1 MTALAGLLAALAVLA
16 SARPRVRRDPRALTA
31 PVPRTP
37 VAPRRPALDPRVAT
51 VAAAVGA
58 YLLAGP
64 RAGPLAAFAVTV
76 GLPRLLA
83 TLPSRAA
90 AERDAACVAAVPLLA
105 DLVAACLTAGAP
117 PDAAVETAARATGGP
132 LGTDAAGA
140 VRATRLGVPPAVA
153 WAALLARER
162 PAPVRAL
169 ARALMRAT
177 ATGAAPAAVLRAVAD
192 DARAAASAAGE
203 AAARR
208 AAVVAVL
215 PLGLCFL
222 PAFVLAGVAP
232 LVAGLVTHTL

>member
-1 MTALAGLLAALAVLA
+1 MTALAALLAALALLA
-16 SARPRVRRDPRALTA
+16 LAPPRVRRDPRAFMA
-31 PVPRTP
+31 PAHD
-37 VAPRRPALDPRVAT
+37 APARVTHRALDPRLAT
-51 VAAAVGA
+51 AAAAVAA

-64 RAGPLAAFAVTV
+64 RAGPLAALAVAA
-76 GLPRLLA
+76 GLPRLLKA
-83 TLPSRAA
+83 LPTRAA

-105 DLVAACLTAGAP
+105 DLVAACLAAGAP
-117 PDAAVETAARATGGP
+117 PDDAVETAARATGGP
-132 LGTDAAGA
+132 LGAGTADA

-153 WAALLARER
+153 WAPLLARER

-169 ARALMRAT
+169 ARALTRAT

-222 PAFVLAGVAP
+222 PAFVLAGVVP